1 MWAKAE
7 PGTNYKSFEEAGQD
21 AEAELRR
28 LRQAKYTTTVG
39 SWKDVVKRFGQCIV
53 SRLACIVELMRDG
66 TKKIRMLIDF
76 RRSGVNQF
84 VKANERIVLPRVI
97 DVLSDCM

>member
-1 MWAKAE
+1 MWAKVE
-7 PGTNYKSFEEAGQD
+7 PGANYKSFDEAGAD
-21 AEAELRR
+21 AEEELRR
-28 LRQAKYTTTVG
+28 LRDAKFTSTIG
-39 SWKDVVKRFGQCIV
+39 NWKQVVKRFGHCIV
-53 SRLACIVELMRDG
+53 SRLACIVKFRRDG
-66 TKKIRMLIDF
+66 SKKIRMVIDF